1 MKVRIFVKNEWKLV
15 EKREEN
21 EKLESKKVKVRI
33 FVESLKE
40 NES

>member
-21 EKLESKKVKVRI
+21 EKLESKKMKVRI

>member
-1 MKVRIFVKNEWKLV
+1 V